1 MHCVTIIYRFQ
12 HKKGLS
18 CAWHEAMTD
27 TDTCTTAVASRL
39 VFTMLDVCCQNY
51 GVQLVAGKHVPQD
64 MLIEPVEKVWV
75 EEWDVG
81 EWDVEEW
88 DVEEWDVDE

>member
-1 MHCVTIIYRFQ
+1 
-12 HKKGLS
+12 
-18 CAWHEAMTD
+18 MTD

-64 MLIEPVEKVWV
+64 MLIRPV
-75 EEWDVG
+75 EEWDKDQ
-81 EWDVEEW
+81 WDVEEW
-88 DVEEWDVDE
+88 DVEKWDVEEGDH